1 MTITIVGAG
10 AIGGTLG
17 AYLARAGISVT
28 LVDGAREH
36 VEAMKER
43 GLTIT
48 GAEEFTVSI
57 DARLPEELD
66 APLETVILAVK
77 EQHTADAIHG
87 IERHLTPESIV
98 VSFQN
103 GLCEEII
110 AGLIGAER
118 TIGCFVNFSADYH
131 GPGLIMYAGGHATV
145 MLGEL
150 DGSAT
155 ERLASL
161 QRVLSA
167 WGEITTTDN
176 IWGFLWGKQAY
187 GNMLFATALAD
198 ETMADAVNRYRPL
211 MLELATEVYEV
222 AAAEGVRVEAFDH
235 LEPSLYFPVEN
246 RDDATIHKTFDALTA
261 WQAGSLKTKSGVWR
275 DLAVRK
281 RKTEISGTEHMVE
294 IGARHGL
301 QMPLTR
307 RLIAI
312 IHDLEEG
319 RRVMSWENLD
329 ELDALRVE
337 LNLPYPLTARD
348 TAVR

>member
-17 AYLARAGISVT
+17 AYLARAGIPVT

-36 VEAMKER
+36 VEAMKQR

-48 GAEEFTVSI
+48 GAEEFTVAV

-66 APLETVILAVK
+66 APLGTVILAVK
-77 EQHTADAIHG
+77 EQHTAAAIRG
-87 IERHLTPESIV
+87 IEHLLTPESIV

-110 AGLIGAER
+110 AGIIGAER

-131 GPGLIMYAGGHATV
+131 GPALIMYAGGHATV

-150 DGSAT
+150 DGSMT
-155 ERLASL
+155 ERLRDV
-161 QRVLSA
+161 QKTLSA
-167 WGEITTTDN
+167 WGAITTTDN

-187 GNMLFATALAD
+187 GNMLYATALAD
-198 ETMADAVNRYRPL
+198 ETMADAVNRFRPL
-211 MLELATEVYEV
+211 MLEVATEIYQV
-222 AAAEGVRVEAFDH
+222 AAAEGVRVEAFDN

-246 RDDATIHKTFDALTA
+246 RDDARIHETFDALTA
-261 WQAGSLKTKSGVWR
+261 WQASSLKTKSGVWR

-281 RKTEISGTEHMVE
+281 RKTEITGTEHVVE
-294 IGARHGL
+294 MGERHGL
-301 QMPLTR
+301 RMPLTR
-307 RLIAI
+307 KLIEM

-319 RRVMSWENLD
+319 RRQMSWQNLE
-329 ELDALRVE
+329 ELDALRRE
-337 LNLPYPLTARD
+337 LNLPHPLGEREAARP
-348 TAVR
+348 